1 MKVAVLSGGV
11 SPEHDVSLNSGRSVA
26 EGLIEAGHEPFEV
39 LISKEGEWTHHGE
52 SIPLTPAQGLLG
64 CDVAFPALHGP
75 GGEDGT
81 VQAVF
86 EVLDIAYV
94 GSGVE
99 ASAVCMDKLALK
111 SIAASVGISQVDY
124 VEATNADPAPEG
136 VTELGLPLWVKPAH
150 GGSSLGIS
158 RVESLD
164 DLPEAVRLAASM
176 DSRVII
182 ESNSTGK
189 EVECSVLGNGDPVT
203 SRPGELGVNAEWY
216 DYEAKYQEGGM
227 DLTVP
232 AGISDSASREVERL
246 ALEVFR
252 LAGCQGMARCDFF
265 VEDELVVLN
274 EVNTIPG
281 FTSTSVYAKLLEE
294 SGISY
299 PELCNRLLDLAL
311 EAKSQRESLR
321 G

>member
-1 MKVAVLSGGV
+1 
-11 SPEHDVSLNSGRSVA
+11 
-26 EGLIEAGHEPFEV
+26 
-39 LISKEGEWTHHGE
+39 
-52 SIPLTPAQGLLG
+52 
-64 CDVAFPALHGP
+64 
-75 GGEDGT
+75 
-81 VQAVF
+81 
-86 EVLDIAYV
+86 
-94 GSGVE
+94 
-99 ASAVCMDKLALK
+99 
-111 SIAASVGISQVDY
+111 
-124 VEATNADPAPEG
+124 
-136 VTELGLPLWVKPAH
+136 
-150 GGSSLGIS
+150 
-158 RVESLD
+158 
-164 DLPEAVRLAASM
+164 
-176 DSRVII
+176 
-182 ESNSTGK
+182 
-189 EVECSVLGNGDPVT
+189 
-203 SRPGELGVNAEWY
+203 VNAEWY